1 MYCTLIWEPQRV
13 AGGMGAPVRRFGGNR
28 PRKKN
33 KKNWQFLH
41 PFLALFR
48 HMVFADCFLIPVKE
62 LDMLT
67 NPGQWIMGLDATGS
81 FIYIYIYIYI
91 YICVYCIINNEDII
105 NRILEVWLY
114 TSCWF
119 STEKISM

>member
-1 MYCTLIWEPQRV
+1 
-13 AGGMGAPVRRFGGNR
+13 MGASEGRGGVGVPVRRFGGNR
-28 PRKKN
+28 PRKEN

-62 LDMLT
+62 LDLLT

-81 FIYIYIYIYI
+81 FIYILYIYIYYI
-91 YICVYCIINNEDII
+91 YIVYVNNEDII
-105 NRILEVWLY
+105 NRILEVWL
-114 TSCWF
+114 
-119 STEKISM
+119 